1 MQHLCVALR
10 NITADF
16 ISQHLAII
24 SLLFPMR
31 DTIDST
37 VHKVLKFVN
46 CLVIVV
52 GAVERDDWL
61 AVCIEVVDCNSINF
75 QNAVFSSVIKQIP
88 HRCRTH
94 RKAPLPVCILP

>member
-1 MQHLCVALR
+1 MLIIAILR
-10 NITADF
+10 NITMVF
-16 ISQHLAII
+16 VSQHLSII

-31 DTIDST
+31 DTIDRA

-52 GAVERDDWL
+52 GAVERDNRL
-61 AVCIEVVDCNSINF
+61 AVRIEVVDCNSIDL
-75 QNAVFSSVIKQIP
+75 QNAVFSSVIQQVA

-94 RKAPLPVCILP
+94 GKAPISVCILP